1 MCMMQ
6 KQRQQD
12 PPEPVEQ
19 PQATASITNATT
31 KQKSPT
37 EASTDASRDTTVASN
52 YSRKRT
58 GRGSLRIP
66 LSGGSGLNFPTS

>member
-1 MCMMQ
+1 MCIAP
-6 KQRQQD
+6 KRPAP
-12 PPEPVEQ
+12 PPEPAPLPPPTPTV
-19 PQATASITNATT
+19 SNATT

-52 YSRKRT
+52 YSRKRM

>member
-1 MCMMQ
+1 MCMSPR
-6 KQRQQD
+6 KPA
-12 PPEPVEQ
+12 PPPAPVVL
-19 PQATASITNATT
+19 PPATPSVSNATT
-31 KQKSPT
+31 KQKAPT

-52 YSRKRT
+52 YSRKRV

>member
-1 MCMMQ
+1 MCMP
-6 KQRQQD
+6 KAPS
-12 PPEPVEQ
+12 PPPAPVIL
-19 PQATASITNATT
+19 PPATPSVSNATT
-31 KQKSPT
+31 KQKAPT

>member
-1 MCMMQ
+1 
-6 KQRQQD
+6 
-12 PPEPVEQ
+12 V
-19 PQATASITNATT
+19 SNATT

-52 YSRKRT
+52 YSRKRM

>member
-1 MCMMQ
+1 MCLSPRKPAPPPM
-6 KQRQQD
+6 
-12 PPEPVEQ
+12 PEPLPPPTPSV
-19 PQATASITNATT
+19 SNATT
-31 KQKSPT
+31 KQKAPT